1 MDKTVEGVCFLNSRL
16 EIQNFS
22 FRNYYMMLEPWHH
35 YIIPYQN
42 QAPDWQR
49 ISGHIRPR
57 LFLHFYPW

>member
-22 FRNYYMMLEPWHH
+22 FRNYYMMLGSWHH

-57 LFLHFYPW
+57 LFLRFYPW